1 MKIHQSGFTLI
12 ELLVT
17 LAIIATLGTLGIA
30 CVQSAR
36 EKSRMVVEVN
46 AARNLING
54 YVGYSADH
62 NGRLLTGYQTDP
74 SVTNLEGKPLHF
86 PMNARYPWRLAPYVP
101 KIEGV
106 MLFNGTEAALK
117 DQENGDYMV
126 SASPNLG
133 LNATLIGGHFGS
145 ASPLN
150 PTSRIIEAYGKFYV
164 SSLSEVEDPSN
175 LIVFSSARGSI
186 GNPGYFEIR
195 PPNLTSRV
203 WTKTKFEDAPSA
215 ASYGFVDL
223 RWGGKAVTAMLG
235 GNVELL
241 DENQLRDMRRWST
254 QAARASDPD
263 FVISRQ

>member
-1 MKIHQSGFTLI
+1 MKIHPPGFTLI
-12 ELLVT
+12 ELLVMI
-17 LAIIATLGTLGIA
+17 AIIATLGTLGVA
-30 CVQSAR
+30 CMQNAR

-54 YVGYSADH
+54 YIGYSSEN

-74 SVTNLEGKPLHF
+74 TVTNLEGEPLRF
-86 PMNARYPWRLAPYVP
+86 PMNARYPWRLAPSVS

-106 MLFNGTEAALK
+106 ILFNGTESALK
-117 DQENGDYMV
+117 DKENGDYMV

-133 LNATLIGGHFGS
+133 LNATLVGGHFGS

-150 PTSRIIEAYGKFYV
+150 PTPRIVGAYGKFYV
-164 SSLSEVEDPSN
+164 SSLAEVEDPSN

-203 WTKTKFEDAPSA
+203 WTNVKFEDAPSA

-241 DENQLRDMRRWST
+241 NEEQLRDMRRWSN
-254 QAARASDPD
+254 QAARANQSD
-263 FVISRQ
+263 FMISRQ